1 MQKDYS
7 VINRILLRNISSYS
21 PDSIVSIGPLQRVSL
36 FYGHNGTGK
45 TTISNYLQ
53 APNDACYSSC
63 AVEPAKEGR
72 QVLVY
77 NHYFVE
83 KNFHETASQPG
94 VFTLNE
100 GNIEAKAT
108 LEAAESTIVALM
120 VSHDSEMEKGVKS
133 KKVQGEAYETLLKSV
148 WESKRNFD
156 GTALA
161 YCFKNLNTKE
171 RLLEATRSFSLVATH
186 DTVEG
191 LLREAAE
198 LSETIDQELPKI
210 TIVSFHAEALEF
222 DPIMQEIITGSG
234 DSYLSAFIQQL
245 GNSDWVK
252 HALNFESKAN
262 EQCPLCQQSLP
273 NGFYDEIRK
282 VFDQTYEQRIRL
294 LNQFKTR
301 YKDAVDIF
309 LRQFAAPIY
318 QKQAIQH
325 HVNQLHILFQ
335 KNLQSISNKIS
346 SPSLSIAL
354 DSTAE
359 LIGEL
364 NNSIS
369 VEQQKIDATNTI
381 IKNRKQLED
390 NIKSRFWAWFRSSC
404 DAAIVTFEKVDEEH
418 GRLRQAA
425 KDEILSLRRHIQ
437 TQRDIISRSKAATTN
452 IDQSIESINTW
463 LKVLGLKGFILIKH
477 EGEVPQYRLER
488 PNQDKGVFKT
498 LSEGEKTLIS
508 FLYFLE
514 VCNGELDA
522 TSGQLKS
529 ERIIVIDD
537 PISSLSHNYIY
548 DIASL
553 IRRQVLVPRDR
564 FKQVLILTHNLFFF
578 HEIAKLLREDKENP
592 LAMFRITKSHYSVVM
607 PMEEREVQNDYQ
619 AFWQTLKDALQ
630 GRTSPNVIPNMMRNI
645 LEYYFSFVHQTPS
658 LRKALF
664 DLSDENPEFRALYR
678 YINRESHADAINL
691 TDFGEIE
698 PAAFVERFR
707 EVFVKTNFES
717 HYDKMMN

>member
-1 MQKDYS
+1 M
-7 VINRILLRNISSYS
+7 
-21 PDSIVSIGPLQRVSL
+21 SIGPLQRVSL

-63 AVEPAKEGR
+63 AVEPVKDGR

-77 NHYFVE
+77 NHAFVE
-83 KNFHETASQPG
+83 KNFHEAASQPG

-108 LEAAESTIVALM
+108 VDAAEAKIVELM
-120 VSHDSEMEKGVKS
+120 TAHDAEMKKGVNS
-133 KKVQGEAYETLLKSV
+133 KKVQEEAYETLLKSV
-148 WESKRNFD
+148 WESKRGFD

-171 RLLEATRSFSLVATH
+171 RLLDATRRVPLVATNN
-186 DTVEG
+186 TPEG

-198 LSETIDQELPKI
+198 LSETSDQELPKI
-210 TIVSFHAEALEF
+210 TTVTFQAEALEA

-252 HALNFESKAN
+252 YALHYESTAKD
-262 EQCPLCQQSLP
+262 QCPLCQQPLP
-273 NGFYDEIRK
+273 KDFYAEIRK

-294 LNQFKTR
+294 LNQFETQYR
-301 YKDAVDIF
+301 GAADVF
-309 LRQFAAPIY
+309 LRQCAAPVY
-318 QKQAIQH
+318 QIQAIQH
-325 HVNQLHILFQ
+325 QANQLHIIFQ
-335 KNLQSISNKIS
+335 KNLQSIATKIA
-346 SPSLSIAL
+346 SPSLSITL
-354 DSTAE
+354 ESTAE
-359 LIGEL
+359 LVGEL
-364 NNSIS
+364 NNSIAA
-369 VEQQKIDATNTI
+369 EQLKIDAINTR

-390 NIKSRFWAWFRSSC
+390 NIKSRFWDWYRSSC
-404 DAAIVTFEKVDEEH
+404 DAAFVAFEKADQEQ
-418 GRLRQAA
+418 GGLRQAA
-425 KDEILSLRRHIQ
+425 KDEILSIRHRIQ
-437 TQRDIISRSKAATTN
+437 AQRDIISQSKAAITN
-452 IDQSIESINTW
+452 IDQSVESINTW
-463 LKVLGLKGFILIKH
+463 LRVLGLKGFMLIKH
-477 EGEVPQYRLER
+477 EGQVSQYRLER
-488 PNQDKGVFKT
+488 PSQNEGVFKT

-522 TSGQLKS
+522 TGGQLKRD
-529 ERIIVIDD
+529 RIIVIDD
-537 PISSLSHNYIY
+537 PISSLSHNYVY

-553 IRRQVLVPRDR
+553 IRRQVLIPRNR

-578 HEIAKLLREDKENP
+578 HEMAKLLKDDKESS
-592 LAMFRITKSHYSVVM
+592 LAMFRITKSEYSVVV

-619 AFWQTLKDALQ
+619 AFWQTIKDALQ

-645 LEYYFSFVHQTPS
+645 LEYYFSFVYQTPN

-664 DLSDENPEFRALYR
+664 DLSEENPEFRALYR
-678 YINRESHADAINL
+678 YINRESHADATNL
-691 TDFGEIE
+691 TDFGEID
-698 PAAFVERFR
+698 PVVFVERFR

-717 HYDKMMN
+717 HYDKMMA